1 MAEQSD
7 DEMDWLREF
16 ARELEARDPDHAMR
30 IIGIDGDVVEVPVFV
45 AVGKHVIIPGTQPH
59 IVSADDVSKV
69 MNTWKYR
76 RRNRLWE
83 FADTD
88 SSGGAIVF
96 TQYDEDHFELTLKV
110 VDSVGCTEEGERL
123 DLWDLND
130 FNLGFV
136 FEEDPIPVPESM
148 AWLDEFEYAFM
159 DDIVVTAAEILIAFE
174 EYLVDHPITI
184 GSYSG
189 SYSTSYVL
197 RGLANDEYANEFD
210 KWVRACLADGRLKPV
225 NS

>member
-1 MAEQSD
+1 MAEQMQ
-7 DEMDWLREF
+7 DEMEWLRDVY
-16 ARELEARDPDHAMR
+16 RELEARDPDHATR

-45 AVGKHVIIPGTQPH
+45 AVGQDTMVPGNQQN
-59 IVSADDVSKV
+59 VVNSSDVMKV

-88 SSGGAIVF
+88 SGGGAVVF

-136 FEEDPIPVPESM
+136 FEENPIPVPELM
-148 AWLDEFEYAFM
+148 AWLHEGSYSFM
-159 DDIVVTAAEILIAFE
+159 DDVVVTAEEILFAFE
-174 EYLVDHPITI
+174 EHLVDHPITI
-184 GSYSG
+184 GKYAG
-189 SYSTSYVL
+189 GYSTSYVL
-197 RGLANDEYANEFD
+197 RGLANDEYAAEFD

-225 NS
+225 DD